1 MHFRQT
7 TTLLLATIL
16 NHAAAQEDCKRDE
29 PNPGLAARQDTATPT
44 ATTIVTGTADPTAD
58 CSSLQQSLNSAM
70 PTLPA
75 LLASIVQTAVMPAT
89 TLSDI
94 CDVSVSSTA
103 TSAWTAYNLA
113 YYDFFLARRDEFV
126 SLATKCPGST
136 KAAALTSSLSSVLTA
151 YSSFSATGC
160 ARKEV
165 VTGTA
170 GSANA
175 AAGAF
180 WPRETGAVNYVVAA
194 AVGVAG
200 AVVAL

>member
-7 TTLLLATIL
+7 TTLFLAAIL
-16 NHAAAQEDCKRDE
+16 NHAAAQDCKRDE
-29 PNPGLAARQDTATPT
+29 PVPGLAARQDSATPT
-44 ATTIVTGTADPTAD
+44 TTILTGTADPTAD
-58 CSSLQQSLNSAM
+58 CSSLQQSLNAAM
-70 PTLPA
+70 PTFPA
-75 LLASIVQTAVMPAT
+75 MLASIVQTALMPAT

-94 CDVSVSSTA
+94 CDASVASTA

-113 YYDFFLARRDEFV
+113 YYDFFLGRRSELV

-136 KAAALTSSLSSVLTA
+136 KAADITSSLSSVLAA
-151 YSSFSATGC
+151 YSTFSASGC
-160 ARKEV
+160 DRKELA
-165 VTGTA
+165 TGTA
-170 GSANA
+170 GGSANA

-200 AVVAL
+200 AVIAL